1 MPPSDIRLRKAPD
14 RLPGAGGQ
22 KPMHRNS
29 VLSLPSIESTIGGGY
44 DTQRGDR
51 EEIAQV
57 AKVFGTRR
65 LAVTAETASKASA
78 RARAQTATSK
88 IPCQLGAANSITV
101 K

>member
-14 RLPGAGGQ
+14 RLSGAGGL

-44 DTQRGDR
+44 DTLASRR
-51 EEIAQV
+51 EEIVQV
-57 AKVFGTRR
+57 AKVFGMRR
-65 LAVTAETASKASA
+65 LAVTAETAKRAKAMA
-78 RARAQTATSK
+78 RIQTATSK
-88 IPCQLGAANSITV
+88 IPCQPGAGNSITV

>member
-1 MPPSDIRLRKAPD
+1 MPPSDIRLRKAPGPV
-14 RLPGAGGQ
+14 PGAGGQ
-22 KPMHRNS
+22 KPKHRNS

-44 DTQRGDR
+44 DTWASSR

-65 LAVTAETASKASA
+65 LAVTAETASRASA
-78 RARAQTATSK
+78 MARPKTATSK
-88 IPCQLGAANSITV
+88 IPCQVGAGNSITV